1 MSDLPKIGS
10 PATNALANRGITKLQ
25 EVTTMTEKE
34 LLGMH
39 GVGPKAVRILKE
51 ELKNQ
56 GLELRK

>member
-10 PATNALANRGITKLQ
+10 PATNALANMGITKLK

-34 LLGMH
+34 LLSMH

-51 ELKNQ
+51 ELKKN